1 MSLPA
6 KAKATIWVAAAGG
19 LAALT
24 VASGDWASG
33 GLPGV
38 REASIVAMLTALMVA
53 TWLWPLY
60 IYVHDQSEAIHLDE
74 ACFVMLVLVAR
85 PGTVLIAFAAATAI
99 AQAARRR
106 PFLKSVFNTGQE
118 LIAVG
123 AGLTVFVALAQ
134 RGPTPTYR
142 DLLGAVG
149 GAAVFFVVN
158 GIAIGT
164 ILGTTGAPWREAL
177 FVGLDVRLLFVG
189 GSITVALSAGLII
202 WALPWAAPLALIP
215 LIFLRQLVAG
225 HFNARHDRA
234 RLRGLFEATLETH
247 RTMGRDEVVSALV
260 SSARTLLRCE
270 EAALAEHPVKGR
282 GLNASLPTPDEQM
295 WLTVSGRSRQ
305 EPFDPADQVLLDA
318 LAAVGAGALSN
329 AHLYEEGQQQRERLS
344 AITSSL
350 GEGVCAVSRTGQVT
364 FVNPAASS
372 MLAWDQTGP
381 LQSFLP
387 PPQLEAG
394 PRAPSFVLAPAMR
407 AMATGETIASYD
419 SRFQRRDGS
428 FFDVAFTASPI
439 AGPKGPTG
447 AVIVFRDISERKEF
461 EEQLTRHAFHDA
473 LTGLPNRRLFLDH
486 LDHALRRAERSR
498 ERHAVLFC
506 DVDRFKVVNDS
517 LGHHAGDALLVA
529 IAERIAQTLRPG
541 DMIAR
546 IGGDEFTI
554 LLEGVSSAEDAVAA
568 SQRILG
574 NLQEPISLPDGHD
587 VMGSLSIGIAL
598 TSPDKN
604 RDDVLHD
611 ADVAMYRAKTGGRG
625 GRFEVFDVDAMGT
638 RSAERIELEGALR
651 LALERNELVVHYQP
665 LFSISDRQI
674 IGAEALVRWNHPERG
689 LMGPDEFI
697 SLAEET
703 GLILPLGRVVLE
715 HACRKA
721 REWRERFGVA
731 LTVSVNLSPRQFL
744 QTELAREIEEVLESS
759 GVDPA
764 QLCLEITES
773 LAMDR
778 VERTRDVLTR
788 LKAIG
793 LRVAIDDFGTGHS
806 ALGYLASFP
815 VDEVKVDRSF
825 VEGVD
830 TDPVKSAIVSA
841 VINLSHAIGST
852 TVVEGIETFAQL
864 EHLRLLGC
872 PVAQGYYLARPAPAE
887 VLERMLAEAQKSG
900 VLATAGSGASPAA

>member
-1 MSLPA
+1 MNLPL
-6 KAKATIWVAAAGG
+6 KAKATIALALAGG
-19 LAALT
+19 VGALT
-24 VASGDWASG
+24 VAIGEWAGG
-33 GLPGV
+33 GLPGP
-38 REASIVAMLTALMVA
+38 REGSVAAVLGGLFLC

-60 IYVHDQSEAIHLDE
+60 IYVREQSEAIHLDE
-74 ACFVMLVLVAR
+74 ACFVVMVLVAR
-85 PGTVLIAFAAATAI
+85 PSTVLISFAVATVL

-106 PFLKSVFNTGQE
+106 PLIKSAFNVGQE
-118 LIAVG
+118 LVAVG
-123 AGLTVFVALAQ
+123 AGLAVYVALAQ
-134 RGPTPTYR
+134 RGPSPTFR
-142 DLLGAVG
+142 DLGAAVL

-158 GIAIGT
+158 GIAIGS
-164 ILGTTGAPWREAL
+164 ILATTGAPWREAL
-177 FVGLDVRLLFVG
+177 FVGLDVRLMLVG
-189 GSITVALSAGLII
+189 GSIAAALSSGLII
-202 WALPWAAPLALIP
+202 RSFPWAVPVAVLP
-215 LIFLRQLVAG
+215 LIVLRQVVAG
-225 HFNARHDRA
+225 HFDARHDRA
-234 RLRGLFEATLETH
+234 RLHGLFEATLETH
-247 RTMGRDEVVSALV
+247 RNMGRDEVVAALL
-260 SSARTLLRCE
+260 SSARALLRCE
-270 EAALAEHPVKGR
+270 EAALSDHPAEGR
-282 GLNASLPTPDEQM
+282 GLAAHLPTPDEPM
-295 WLTVSGRSRQ
+295 WLTVSGRSRH

-329 AHLYEEGQQQRERLS
+329 AHLYQEGQHQREQLS

-364 FVNPAASS
+364 FVNPAASA
-372 MLAWDQTGP
+372 MLGWDHVGE
-381 LQSFLP
+381 LDSFLP

-407 AMATGETIASYD
+407 AMTTGETITSYD

-439 AGPKGPTG
+439 TG
-447 AVIVFRDISERKEF
+447 ARGPIGAVLVFRDISERKQF

-498 ERHAVLFC
+498 ERHAVLFL

-529 IAERIAQTLRPG
+529 MAGRIAQTLRPG

-546 IGGDEFTI
+546 FGGDEFTI

-587 VMGSLSIGIAL
+587 VMGNLSIGIAL
-598 TSPDKN
+598 TSPGKS

-611 ADVAMYRAKTGGRG
+611 ADVAMYRAKTSGRG
-625 GRFEVFDVDAMGT
+625 GRFEVFDVHAMGT

-651 LALERNELVVHYQP
+651 LALERDELEVHYQP

-689 LMGPDEFI
+689 LMEPDEFI

-731 LTVSVNLSPRQFL
+731 LTVGVNLSPRQF
-744 QTELAREIEEVLESS
+744 QQAELGREIEEVLRSS

-773 LAMDR
+773 LAMDH
-778 VERTRDVLTR
+778 VDRTRDVLAR
-788 LKAIG
+788 LKQLG

-815 VDEVKVDRSF
+815 VDEVKIDRSF

-830 TDPVKSAIVSA
+830 SDPVKSAIVSA

-872 PVAQGYYLARPAPAE
+872 PVAQGYYLARPGPAE
-887 VLERMLAEAQKSG
+887 VLEQALAEAYGADSPVPSG
-900 VLATAGSGASPAA
+900 FSPAAA